1 MRQVL
6 AEVKKQCARQE
17 NAFDA
22 EAMEVKRKKLI
33 ARRRRYQEMYANDVM
48 TMAELK
54 GKTAA
59 VEEEL
64 ETLDFTLKQYKQ
76 SQTAQQKNEDA
87 IDRCIR
93 EIERFLSL
101 ETVTNLDMRR
111 MIDRISV
118 NMDGTVRI
126 ILKKLEDG
134 PPL

>member
-1 MRQVL
+1 
-6 AEVKKQCARQE
+6 
-17 NAFDA
+17 
-22 EAMEVKRKKLI
+22 
-33 ARRRRYQEMYANDVM
+33 MYANDVM